1 MSAYEYTAL
10 DAAGR
15 ERRGVL
21 DGDSARQVRQLLRDQ
36 SLLPVTVSEV
46 SDAAPRRSFQL
57 SFGNRIGMGD
67 LALLTRQ
74 LATLVRS
81 GIPLE
86 ESLLAV
92 SQQSEKARV
101 RSVVAG
107 VRARVLEGRT
117 LAEGLSAF
125 PTVFNEMY
133 RAMVNAGEQSGN
145 LDLVL
150 ERMADYG
157 ENREILQQKIRNAMI
172 YPVLLTVICLGIV
185 GLLLGYVVP
194 EVVRVFEAGERELPI
209 LTRMLI
215 AASDFLRAWW
225 WLLLAVVV
233 AAAWGWR
240 RWLREPEARYRY
252 DAFKLRMPLIGRVTR
267 GNNAARFARTFSIL
281 TASSVPVLEALRI
294 AAEVVIEHAHAPR
307 RAGCRRPGARGRAD
321 RALDREQQAVPADAG
336 APHRE
341 RRDQRRARGHA
352 GTGRRQPGTG
362 ARRRGQYRSWHPGPG
377 DDPADG
383 GLRFRDR
390 HRASA
395 ADLRVEST
403 GALRPLAA
411 APAAFYKSARS
422 DPGLVA

>member
-1 MSAYEYTAL
+1 M
-10 DAAGR
+10 
-15 ERRGVL
+15 RR
-21 DGDSARQVRQLLRDQ
+21 R
-36 SLLPVTVSEV
+36 
-46 SDAAPRRSFQL
+46 RRSFQL

-92 SQQSEKARV
+92 SQQSEKVRV

-157 ENREILQQKIRNAMI
+157 ENRQILQQKIRNAMI
-172 YPVLLTVICLGIV
+172 YPVLLTIICLGIV
-185 GLLLGYVVP
+185 GLLLIYVVP
-194 EVVRVFEAGERELPI
+194 EVVRVFEAGEQELPI
-209 LTRMLI
+209 ITRILI
-215 AASDFLRAWW
+215 ASSDFLRSWW

-233 AAAWGWR
+233 GSAWGFR
-240 RWLREPEARYRY
+240 RWLREPQARYRY

-294 AAEVVIEHAHAPR
+294 AAEVVINTPMR
-307 RAGCRRPGARGRAD
+307 RAVQDAAVRV
-321 RALDREQQAVPADAG
+321 REG
-336 APHRE
+336 APIARSIGASKLFPPMLVHLIASGETSGELEAMLE
-341 RRDQRRARGHA
+341 R
-352 GTGRRQPGTG
+352 
-362 ARRRGQYRSWHPGPG
+362 
-377 DDPADG
+377 
-383 GLRFRDR
+383 
-390 HRASA
+390 A
-395 ADLRVEST
+395 ADNQERELDGVVNT
-403 GALRPLAA
+403 AVGILGPMMILLMGGFVFVIVIALLLPIFQLNQ
-411 APAAFYKSARS
+411 
-422 DPGLVA
+422 LVR